1 MVLMLETNIPLY
13 KIFPSLETELISE
26 LQIKSATHF
35 FSAGETLVK
44 KGQYFRA
51 ALIILDGL
59 VKIYREDE
67 EGNEFFIYYLENG
80 QACALS
86 MACGSRQETSE
97 IMAIAI
103 KDTIIIT
110 VPFEVTDAWMATYR
124 SWNNYVLSSY
134 RQRFEELLVT
144 LDHVAFRNMD
154 ERLEFYLKRQA
165 DKMGH
170 HLLLTHQQIAED
182 LNSSREVISRLLK
195 NMEKNKRLV
204 LNRSSIEWI
213 Q

>member
-1 MVLMLETNIPLY
+1 MHEITMSFNQ
-13 KIFPSLETELISE
+13 IFPALESALIAELEDQGTIH
-26 LQIKSATHF
+26 HF
-35 FSAGETLVK
+35 AAGATLVK

-86 MACGSRQETSE
+86 MVCGSRQETSE

-103 KDTIIIT
+103 KDTTVIT
-110 VPFEVTDAWMATYR
+110 IPFEVTDAWMVKYR

-165 DKMGH
+165 EKMGH